1 MNGASS
7 LPGLPGSIQNRQGRV
22 LAHRSEF
29 RQAEQHATGHVLV
42 VPLMVSQ
49 GQ

>member
-1 MNGASS
+1 MNGASG
-7 LPGLPGSIQNRQGRV
+7 LTGLPGSVQNRQGRV

-29 RQAEQHATGHVLV
+29 RQVEQHATGHVLV
-42 VPLMVSQ
+42 VPLIVGQ